1 MSRDERGRPAHFIS
15 QIVDMTDVRE
25 IQRELEHKAL
35 HDPLT
40 GLPNRSKFQMTLTEA
55 LESARRTGKEHCMC
69 LMDLDGFKAVNDTAG
84 HEYGDMV
91 LVAVR
96 RELATSIRRRNTV
109 AGVARS
115 DSGKILID

>member
-40 GLPNRSKFQMTLTEA
+40 GLPNRRKFQMTLTEA
-55 LESARRTGKEHCMC
+55 LESARRTGKAHCLC
-69 LMDLDGFKAVNDTAG
+69 FMDMDGSTAVYDTAG
-84 HEYGDMV
+84 PAYGAMVQGERSAECGCWDM
-91 LVAVR
+91 
-96 RELATSIRRRNTV
+96 
-109 AGVARS
+109 GVIK
-115 DSGKILID
+115 GNPGGE

>member
-40 GLPNRSKFQMTLTEA
+40 GLPNRRKFQMTLTEA
-55 LESARRTGKEHCMC
+55 LESARRTGKEHCLC
-69 LMDLDGFKAVNDTAG
+69 CMDLDGFKADNDTAG
-84 HEYGDMV
+84 HEYGEKIGR
-91 LVAVR
+91 ASC
-96 RELATSIRRRNTV
+96 REKV
-109 AGVARS
+109 WQDG
-115 DSGKILID
+115 